1 MIQVTVSSDSTKGIC
16 NKDLSISITPGCRRR
31 KPYMNSIR
39 THCLIWTSIGI
50 TLWALSCATKTTET
64 TQITTGKVQKVIID
78 ADSNANMGSPVLV
91 DIVSAY
97 DGQLEKVLESIPASQ
112 WFSSKNKYIDQFK
125 DKIFVFGPE
134 IAPGNQIQL
143 EYTTETEEK
152 PIATFIFAA
161 YDSPGDHRVKLEKFK
176 PLIIKLQERGF
187 VVSD

>member
-1 MIQVTVSSDSTKGIC
+1 
-16 NKDLSISITPGCRRR
+16 
-31 KPYMNSIR
+31 MNSIR
-39 THCLIWTSIGI
+39 THCVIWTSICI
-50 TLWALSCATKTTET
+50 ILWTLACAAKTTET
-64 TQITTGKVQKVIID
+64 IKITTGKVQQVTID
-78 ADSNANMGSPVLV
+78 ADSNANTGSPVVV

-97 DGQLEKVLESIPASQ
+97 DGQLVKVLDSIAASG

-125 DKIFVFGPE
+125 GKIFVISRE

-161 YDSPGDHRVKLEKFK
+161 YDSPGDHHVKLEKFK
-176 PLIIKLQERGF
+176 PLIIELQEREF

>member
-1 MIQVTVSSDSTKGIC
+1 
-16 NKDLSISITPGCRRR
+16 
-31 KPYMNSIR
+31 MNSIR

-50 TLWALSCATKTTET
+50 TLWTLACATKTTQT
-64 TQITTGKVQKVIID
+64 TKKTTGKVQRVTID
-78 ADSNANMGSPVLV
+78 ADSNANMGSPVEV

-97 DGQLEKVLESIPASQ
+97 DDQPVKVLESTPASE
-112 WFSSKNKYIDQFK
+112 WFTSKNKYRDQFQ
-125 DKIFVFGPE
+125 DKIFV
-134 IAPGNQIQL
+134 ISRKISPGNQVQL

-176 PLIIKLQERGF
+176 LLIIKLHEREF